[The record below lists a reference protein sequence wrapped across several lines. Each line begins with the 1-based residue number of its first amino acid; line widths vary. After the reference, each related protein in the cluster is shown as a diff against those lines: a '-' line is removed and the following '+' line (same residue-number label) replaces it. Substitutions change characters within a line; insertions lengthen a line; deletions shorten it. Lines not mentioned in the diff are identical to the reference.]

1 MITLQ
6 QLATEADE
14 QWTKSNSRSKAV
26 TRSFSLGETMIK
38 AN

>member
-1 MITLQ
+1 MIKLQ
-6 QLATEADE
+6 QLVTEADQE
-14 QWTKSNSRSKAV
+14 WTKNNSRSKAV